1 MKSRYFDIVC
11 AKLFLHKTLHS
22 ALNTHILS
30 IFIEIWSLI
39 YKESGRRIIV
49 FLISEVFSEVSVNFC
64 FIFFMKVRRVI
75 ST

>member
-11 AKLFLHKTLHS
+11 AKLFLHKTLPS
-22 ALNTHILS
+22 ALNTQILS

-49 FLISEVFSEVSVNFC
+49 FLISEVFSEVSVNFF
-64 FIFFMKVRRVI
+64 FIFLMKVRRVI